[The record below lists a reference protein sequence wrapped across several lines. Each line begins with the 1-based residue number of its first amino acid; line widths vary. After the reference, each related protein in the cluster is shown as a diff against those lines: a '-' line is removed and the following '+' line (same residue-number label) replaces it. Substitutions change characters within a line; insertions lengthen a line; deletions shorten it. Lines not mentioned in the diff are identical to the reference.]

1 MKAPP
6 PDLFKKIMGVKEN
19 ISKTGDVKCEK
30 QEKDGESQNP
40 PKQNDHSFFRK
51 GQIGDWKNHFT
62 DEMSKKMDEVMAA
75 NLKYKKP
82 FKYDYTK

>member
-1 MKAPP
+1 MTSAPS
-6 PDLFKKIMGVKEN
+6 DILKSIMGAKEKG
-19 ISKTGDVKCEK
+19 SQDGEK
-30 QEKDGESQNP
+30 QEKDENP
-40 PKQNDHSFFRK
+40 PKPKDHGFFRK

>member
-1 MKAPP
+1 M
-6 PDLFKKIMGVKEN
+6 V
-19 ISKTGDVKCEK
+19 SKGPNTEQGETKCEHQHK
-30 QEKDGESQNP
+30 EGECKKEAPKDL
-40 PKQNDHSFFRK
+40 SFFRK

-62 DEMSKKMDEVMAA
+62 DEMSKKMDEVVAA